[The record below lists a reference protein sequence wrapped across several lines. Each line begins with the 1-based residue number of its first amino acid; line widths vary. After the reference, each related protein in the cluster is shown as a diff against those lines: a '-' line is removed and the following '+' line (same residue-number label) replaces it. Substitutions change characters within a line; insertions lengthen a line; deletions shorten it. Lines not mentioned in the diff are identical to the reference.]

1 MFNFDALY
9 ESMIPE
15 GIGFSGSFIDFQ
27 FSDGWDWYM
36 IENAYLSFDENFV
49 PYDRH
54 NH

>member
-1 MFNFDALY
+1 
-9 ESMIPE
+9 MIPE

-27 FSDGWDWYM
+27 FSDGWDWCM

-49 PYDRH
+49 PYDWH